1 MGCGQ
6 DWVGYTNGNYNVS
19 IDLNSG
25 TKVKET
31 IDPAEDTFRADF
43 PDSMDI
49 KISNR
54 CPNGCPMCHENSTPD
69 GELGKIL
76 GNPFIHSLHPYTE
89 IALGGGEAVLHP
101 DFIPFLTECKELE
114 LIPNVTTNQNTFM
127 KLHGMLRELCDTG
140 KLYGLGVS
148 LVDPTPEFVEIVQTF
163 PNSVV
168 HVINGMVSIE
178 QLEALKDR
186 GLKILVL
193 GYKTFRRG
201 KQLYEVASEEIET
214 KKNLMYDKLEEII
227 KDGWFNTISFD
238 NLALQQLDVKRL
250 LSEDEWNEFY
260 MGDDGINGELTSASM
275 YVDLVKNEFAR
286 NSVSVNRCPL
296 EKLSGQEA
304 FEILKN
310 RA

>member
-101 DFIPFLTECKELE
+101 DFIPFLTECKEL
-114 LIPNVTTNQNTFM
+114 
-127 KLHGMLRELCDTG
+127 D
-140 KLYGLGVS
+140 
-148 LVDPTPEFVEIVQTF
+148 
-163 PNSVV
+163 
-168 HVINGMVSIE
+168 
-178 QLEALKDR
+178 
-186 GLKILVL
+186 
-193 GYKTFRRG
+193 
-201 KQLYEVASEEIET
+201 
-214 KKNLMYDKLEEII
+214 
-227 KDGWFNTISFD
+227 
-238 NLALQQLDVKRL
+238 L
-250 LSEDEWNEFY
+250 LS
-260 MGDDGINGELTSASM
+260 
-275 YVDLVKNEFAR
+275 
-286 NSVSVNRCPL
+286 
-296 EKLSGQEA
+296 
-304 FEILKN
+304 
-310 RA
+310 